1 MVRSEIAKKLQE
13 KHPNLNISQISA
25 IIDILLSA
33 ITDNLANS
41 KSTEIR
47 TWGRFSV
54 KTIKAKLNARNPRT
68 NEVIYVPEKKKISFK
83 MSTFLKKKM
92 NKNL

>member
-13 KHPNLNISQISA
+13 KHPNLNFSQISA

-41 KSTEIR
+41 KSIEIR